1 MLVSLPNEEWRSAL
15 ANTESSL
22 TLLHPTT
29 LEIQF
34 HKCLVTDD
42 PLLPK
47 LRLLGH
53 LPSVAVNITDVRLL
67 QALSIAQSISLPEEE
82 KPAELQRISLSK
94 SVSQLSLKELGTT
107 ISSIAD
113 KRKQQQ
119 ESAAAPMRQTTD
131 LEMKFEMKE
140 FTLSVSRQRDDD
152 ASSSSGFIRFVSY
165 FRFARDFWFI
175 YLSLR

>member
-1 MLVSLPNEEWRSAL
+1 MLVSLPNEEWRLAL
-15 ANTESSL
+15 ASANSSL

-34 HKCLVTDD
+34 HKCLVMDD

-67 QALSIAQSISLPEEE
+67 QALSIAQSIPLPEEE
-82 KPAELQRISLSK
+82 KSTELQRLSK
-94 SVSQLSLKELGTT
+94 SISQLSLKELGTT

-119 ESAAAPMRQTTD
+119 ETAAAPIRQTTD

-152 ASSSSGFIRFVSY
+152 AASSEFIRFATHASC
-165 FRFARDFWFI
+165 FCLNHI
-175 YLSLR
+175 ISNYL

>member
-1 MLVSLPNEEWRSAL
+1 MLVSLPNEAWRSAL
-15 ANTESSL
+15 ASTESSL

-67 QALSIAQSISLPEEE
+67 QALSIVQSISLPEEE
-82 KPAELQRISLSK
+82 KPVELQRISLSK
-94 SVSQLSLKELGTT
+94 SISQLSLKELGTT
-107 ISSIAD
+107 ISSIAN

-119 ESAAAPMRQTTD
+119 QQQETAATPMKQTTN

-140 FTLSVSRQRDDD
+140 FTLSVSRQRTNVDD
-152 ASSSSGFIRFVSY
+152 APSEFIR
-165 FRFARDFWFI
+165 
-175 YLSLR
+175 